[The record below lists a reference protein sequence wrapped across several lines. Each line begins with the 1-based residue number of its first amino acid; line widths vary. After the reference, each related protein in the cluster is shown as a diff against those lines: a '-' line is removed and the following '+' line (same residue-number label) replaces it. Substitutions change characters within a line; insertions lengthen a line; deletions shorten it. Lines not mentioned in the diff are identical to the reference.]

1 MQPKKLV
8 ATGLATAM
16 LLVASVLGAVQLGQY
31 PTFLGEAT
39 ATGFTPKAYIVVGK
53 GAAPQD
59 VVGAIDLGADL
70 QQLSYVTKTVTGV
83 TTTQVEGLE
92 KQIALAGHDS
102 VNVAGGDGLPTTLQA
117 FHFSGLKQDVF
128 SFIGTSYRYHEEVA
142 LTTTTGQ
149 LVVDHGFSDSK
160 VNGTMTFK
168 IGTNNPINY
177 YYKFDQSL
185 TGTPSYSNPLSI
197 QLAGKEFIIVG
208 TSTSGLTALSGN
220 IGTIDATTG
229 LTYSGYTLYAVDGS
243 SGEWAKIQIKDST
256 GTVVQTD
263 ILNKGDVRTYT
274 IGGVTFKV
282 KLIDVWASTI
292 TNTVTAKV
300 AVGSEVDKT
309 YPTAATVDSN
319 YVYPGETDWYI
330 YWNDTDTSGN
340 ITQGD
345 AIVVFYHPTEAVY
358 NKEGDKLYGPNKY
371 FELAYTGLTG
381 FDKYVTVTVSLISG
395 KTIYATPTSTAAE
408 ATGLNGFEIT
418 SDVKGSLISGS
429 TGYDKVYV
437 LFNGTHVWS
446 GYWDSVANKIVRLST
461 PTELTSA
468 NLNSTNI
475 DFSVSYGGVG
485 GVTDRIRFAFNNQT
499 SDALDMIVS
508 AADSDPVTW
517 DFENVSA
524 VGSGSSAPTFR
535 LGSTAGS
542 AEAGDVVVTYSG
554 PTNVNI
560 GDKSQDVISNTPII
574 VVAPSSNSASD
585 KAVFKVP
592 SDTVKVK
599 VAFGKIG
606 ATTGGGVTYN
616 EAAPLLQSIAKLD
629 TDIMDYQGNIVDTGA
644 VNNYHLVLVGGP
656 CVNVLAWKLVQ
667 DGKLDS
673 SYACGGSAWTP
684 GTAYVIAIDN
694 AFATGKIALLVAGA
708 TAADTKLATDVLS
721 QGKIPATY
729 TGSSAKITGT
739 ITSPT
744 ITPL

>member
-1 MQPKKLV
+1 MQPRKLV
-8 ATGLATAM
+8 ATGLATVM

-39 ATGFTPKAYIVVGK
+39 ATGFTPKAYIVVGR
-53 GAAPQD
+53 GAAPHD

-128 SFIGTSYRYHEEVA
+128 SFMGTSYRYHEEVA
-142 LTTTTGQ
+142 LTTETGQ
-149 LVVDHGFSDSK
+149 LVVDHGFTDSK

-168 IGTNNPINY
+168 IGTNNPISY

-197 QLAGKEFIIVG
+197 QLAGKEFVIVG

-309 YPTAATVDSN
+309 YPTAPTVDSN

-330 YWNDTDTSGN
+330 YWNDADNSGN

-345 AIVVFYHPTEAVY
+345 SIVVFYHPTEAVY

-418 SDVKGSLISGS
+418 SDVKGSLIKGS

-446 GYWDSVANKIVRLST
+446 GYWDSVANKIVKLSGPSDFT
-461 PTELTSA
+461 
-468 NLNSTNI
+468 NSI
-475 DFSVSYGGVG
+475 DFNISYGGVG
-485 GVTDRIRFAFNNQT
+485 GVTDKISFTFNT
-499 SDALDMIVS
+499 SNTDALDMVVS
-508 AADSDPVTW
+508 AIDGLNAVTW
-517 DFENVSA
+517 DFENVTPIS
-524 VGSGSSAPTFR
+524 GGSSAPTFR

-542 AEAGDVVVTYSG
+542 AEASDVVVEYTSG
-554 PTNVNI
+554 NVGV

-606 ATTGGGVTYN
+606 ATIGGGVTYN

-629 TDIMDYQGNIVDTGA
+629 TDIMDYQGNIVDPG
-644 VNNYHLVLVGGP
+644 VINNYHLVLVGGP

-694 AFATGKIALLVAGA
+694 AFATGKIALLVAGT

-729 TGSSAKITGT
+729 TASSAKITGT
-739 ITSPT
+739 IASPT